1 VLRHGR
7 NLTDDQGANEL
18 PAAAV
23 MVYARGVF
31 VGRVLV
37 DPQHPRTRLHPPLV
51 RHGMDRGAK
60 TGEAPAMPAIGTTNY
75 PALDAVLTKLG
86 AQRTTEEVH
95 ALFLG
100 ALTSTSLR
108 LGPQHLLGH
117 IFGDLDRL
125 PGASVASL
133 GVVLG
138 YWNYLL
144 DERKAGRVRL
154 APRVLAV
161 DATTEELQAY
171 ASRRRDELTWYVRG
185 IDAGGDEPVEFGPH
199 GERLL
204 QKLAEARGFLGAFI
218 ELLGRQEH
226 SAEQLRDARVNLL
239 KIIDT
244 AEHMI
249 ADLMETTD
257 AVRREAIM
265 THQARQGRM
274 TDDGVPTARSSKVPR
289 NSLCPCGSGVKWKKC
304 CGSAVQ
310 PH

>member
-1 VLRHGR
+1 
-7 NLTDDQGANEL
+7 
-18 PAAAV
+18 
-23 MVYARGVF
+23 
-31 VGRVLV
+31 
-37 DPQHPRTRLHPPLV
+37 
-51 RHGMDRGAK
+51 MDRGAK
-60 TGEAPAMPAIGTTNY
+60 TSDSPAMPAIGTTNY

-138 YWNYLL
+138 YWNHLL

-161 DATTEELQAY
+161 DATTEELKAY
-171 ASRRRDELTWYVRG
+171 ASRRQDELTWYIRG

-218 ELLGRQEH
+218 TLLSRQEH

-239 KIIDT
+239 RMIDT
-244 AEHMI
+244 TEHMI
-249 ADLMETTD
+249 ADIMETSD
-257 AVRREAIM
+257 AVRREAIT

-274 TDDGVPTARSSKVPR
+274 TDDGVSTARSSKVPR